1 MFTASIAD
9 IKKALKKKEPIDPRD
24 KLPAYLRN

>member
-1 MFTASIAD
+1 MFTASIVD

-24 KLPAYLRN
+24 KLPTYLRN